1 MKETR
6 HSQGKFNIV
15 IQHFL
20 GSLLVKFEVT
30 TTKSLVAFGGSAH
43 HCFRMAPETAAA
55 SKKRKQTEKADES
68 PQKKTKHDKASA
80 DIDKKKKKSAVDKK
94 KTHTKSDKSSEQ
106 KVTTKAKKTLDVPT
120 PDKASLSPIKTS
132 QVSSLSLTL
141 SFTIEILLLLSNIV
155 CSSLPLM

>member
-15 IQHFL
+15 MQHFL
-20 GSLLVKFEVT
+20 RSLLVKFEVT
-30 TTKSLVAFGGSAH
+30 TTKSFVAFGGSAH

-80 DIDKKKKKSAVDKK
+80 DKKKKKSAVDKK